1 MIFCCL
7 PLCLSSFADS
17 RVSLGFGSRAVGHVI
32 GFPCLV
38 RSFCQV
44 SLAPLCWVRVVPI
57 RFSIRTHAS
66 MLAVEYVL
74 HSLGKATIGQK
85 VMAEDIGIERLA
97 YLLRYH
103 VMYVDSTYITCD
115 HVTIICY
122 IPNLLSNRF
131 LHIITK
137 NAYHSPNGHVLTS
150 FTLARTPLPGCPLFQ
165 GSCVVTIQG
174 LTVHLGGAEVG
185 GVGRLHQAEH
195 QLKHQSNPGSLSGE
209 RFITCAASW
218 MPLDSCLD
226 SPFFGRTLQ
235 THGIGPGL
243 RMRYRQ
249 TAHHKLGISRR
260 KCEAIGAEILIKTA
274 GSS

>member
-115 HVTIICY
+115 HVTIRYVTYLIFSPTDLY
-122 IPNLLSNRF
+122 ILSQKM
-131 LHIITK
+131 HI
-137 NAYHSPNGHVLTS
+137 
-150 FTLARTPLPGCPLFQ
+150 
-165 GSCVVTIQG
+165 
-174 LTVHLGGAEVG
+174 TV
-185 GVGRLHQAEH
+185 
-195 QLKHQSNPGSLSGE
+195 
-209 RFITCAASW
+209 
-218 MPLDSCLD
+218 
-226 SPFFGRTLQ
+226 Q
-235 THGIGPGL
+235 TGMYSH
-243 RMRYRQ
+243 RS
-249 TAHHKLGISRR
+249 H
-260 KCEAIGAEILIKTA
+260 
-274 GSS
+274 